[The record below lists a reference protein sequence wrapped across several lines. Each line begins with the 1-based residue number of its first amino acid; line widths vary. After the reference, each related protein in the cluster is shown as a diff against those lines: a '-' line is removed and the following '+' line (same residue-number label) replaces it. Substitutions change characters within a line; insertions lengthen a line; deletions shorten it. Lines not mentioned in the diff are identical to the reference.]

1 MDKYIDK
8 FIDELKKSLA
18 DLTFVKLTLGNY
30 KGTDNH
36 LQKILARPVETKKGM
51 RLLVQSRYE
60 TRDTVKNYEFDEG
73 VGVIRDHVRGG
84 FRSGHLFTT
93 AGDLQLTVGKRS
105 ARLISGKPTFT
116 SRPTAAHDREKKTW
130 IDPNVFYLKALGIT
144 TDKGEVRSE
153 HRDKW
158 RQINKFVEILAGL
171 IETSPLKDRR
181 NLKIVDMGSG
191 KGYLT
196 FAAYDYLSN
205 VRGTQSVEMIG
216 VEVRHELAD
225 LCNDIAKAGSFDG
238 LKFVQGRI
246 VDFDL
251 SDINILIALHACDT
265 ATDDALYK
273 GIRANASIIIAAPCC
288 HKEVRRQIKAPEFLE
303 GVLKHGILMER
314 TAESITDGLRSLLLE
329 RESYK
334 TKMVEF
340 VPTEHTPKNN
350 LLIAVRH
357 KDGAKNRYDVQIN
370 AIMREFG
377 ISDQR
382 LHSLLAKKP
391 AS

>member
-1 MDKYIDK
+1 MNKYIDN
-8 FIDELKKSLA
+8 FINELKKSLA
-18 DLTFVKLTLGNY
+18 DSTFVKLTLSNY
-30 KGTDNH
+30 KGADTH
-36 LQKILARPVETKKGM
+36 LQKTLARLVETKKGI
-51 RLLVQSRYE
+51 RLLIQSRGQ
-60 TRDTVKNYEFDEG
+60 TQDTVRNYGFDEG
-73 VGVIRDHVRGG
+73 VGVIKDHILSG

-93 AGDLQLTVGKRS
+93 AHDFQLTVGKRS

-130 IDPNVFYLKALGIT
+130 IDPNAFYLKALGIT
-144 TDKGEVRSE
+144 TDKGEIRAE

-158 RQINKFVEILAGL
+158 RQINKFVEILSGL
-171 IETSPLKDRR
+171 VETSPLKDKR

-196 FAAYDYLSN
+196 FAAYDCLSN
-205 VRGTQSVEMIG
+205 VRGTRSIEMIG
-216 VEVRHELAD
+216 VEMRPELAD

-382 LHSLLAKKP
+382 LHSLVAKKP